1 MYEKVRESIVKSPNG
16 KRQSLHTAQRVSPGK
31 VYRTNDSNMT
41 RMEYEEEINFGLWEE
56 GKRVMWFEKEYQR
69 ERIQSNEM
77 DVSQFMS
84 TKNAMAGAPKQ
95 SFKNFNTPGNFE
107 ERVSEV
113 KEKVDKLL
121 EYQENDIAF

>member
-1 MYEKVRESIVKSPNG
+1 
-16 KRQSLHTAQRVSPGK
+16 
-31 VYRTNDSNMT
+31 
-41 RMEYEEEINFGLWEE
+41 
-56 GKRVMWFEKEYQR
+56 
-69 ERIQSNEM
+69 M

-121 EYQENDIAF
+121 EYQENDIAFRDRSPPPKKSIDMFENKKM